1 MQKAKQRRLDG
12 TMDGRSKSKWKS
24 LILQQILIK
33 FRTKLNSHRAY
44 IGINIWTIQD
54 MKTTGIAESKSFK
67 ILEWE
72 IKCKHKK
79 GSGDKLKPDSNLIAK
94 GGRLRSEKQLK
105 KWNYRRNPNQI
116 KRELMMENQWD
127 SGMKK
132 TGINT
137 KNSELTLMK
146 TWTKTFS
153 ASCSHASD
161 FLCILSQDVL

>member
-44 IGINIWTIQD
+44 IGINISTSLD
-54 MKTTGIAESKSFK
+54 MKTTGTPESKSFK

-72 IKCKHKK
+72 IKYKQKK
-79 GSGDKLKPDSNLIAK
+79 GSGDKLRPESSWIAK
-94 GGRLRSEKQLK
+94 RGRLRSEKWLK
-105 KWNYRRNPNQI
+105 KWNYRGNPNQI
-116 KRELMMENQWD
+116 MRELMESHWD
-127 SGMKK
+127 RGMKK
-132 TGINT
+132 TGRNT
-137 KNSELTLMK
+137 KNNELRLMK

-153 ASCSHASD
+153 VSCSHASD
-161 FLCILSQDVL
+161 FLCILSQDVF